1 MGRLTVS
8 GGSNTMCLLMNT
20 PLRTCGSAPTFEENP
35 TMNPLDSLGGTVA
48 AGFVLAI
55 VLSYV
60 AKALAGV

>member
-1 MGRLTVS
+1 MWF
-8 GGSNTMCLLMNT
+8 LMNT
-20 PLRTCGSAPTFEENP
+20 PLRSCGSAPTFEENP